1 MERDFGVRGRGT
13 VTAPGYEFGFDQPC
27 SASGTESWYHV
38 RPVILVHGLLG
49 TEDAHYAGC
58 RRWWSHSVTEIR
70 LPGHGAGG
78 EVPSH
83 PAAAAIDRVRE
94 AIGEQPQ
101 PPVVVGLSYLGAA
114 VAFRAAER
122 APSRVAGVVMS
133 GYSFLVSPE
142 TLNRWL
148 AGFTRMAAHQQ
159 GSRNHFAELHGEK
172 WEKLLTATFDEL
184 SDGCLRLPDVEDLKR
199 SEAPVQLVNGAL
211 LQNERNAIG
220 PAAAAGADVAVVAG
234 AGHVVPVDAPRV
246 FAATVEEFAARID
259 AGRTAFHERRRA
271 ADRAAHSDV
280 SAAEAGEAEEAA
292 HV

>member
-1 MERDFGVRGRGT
+1 M
-13 VTAPGYEFGFDQPC
+13 A
-27 SASGTESWYHV
+27 
-38 RPVILVHGLLG
+38 
-49 TEDAHYAGC
+49 
-58 RRWWSHSVTEIR
+58 
-70 LPGHGAGG
+70 
-78 EVPSH
+78 
-83 PAAAAIDRVRE
+83 
-94 AIGEQPQ
+94 
-101 PPVVVGLSYLGAA
+101 
-114 VAFRAAER
+114 
-122 APSRVAGVVMS
+122 
-133 GYSFLVSPE
+133 GYSFLVSPD

-148 AGFTRMAAHQQ
+148 AGFTRMATHQQ

-199 SEAPVQLVNGAL
+199 AEAPVQLVNGAL

-246 FAATVEEFAARID
+246 FAATVEEFAERID

-271 ADRAAHSDV
+271 ADRAAHPDV
-280 SAAEAGEAEEAA
+280 SAGKSGEAEEAA